1 MIINL
6 QKDYCKITPQ
16 TSECKSMQALV
27 LLCYKH
33 NTTVNVACCLGRAC
47 FGILLYLLCFSFTV
61 SEGAN
66 SNACKNL
73 HAKSQI
79 YFPKTEAKRGASE
92 SREGYGHKN
101 NNTRTQ
107 KVSQRETKEKK
118 KRAET
123 FPNSTVTLM
132 PRLLSILDSSTSNRS
147 PGWRLLTSGL
157 LALKVSVTVLG
168 ETPCKQRRAG

>member
-1 MIINL
+1 MHFIAVFWNTELKKEINHKITRPTYHHMIINL

-101 NNTRTQ
+101 NNTHTRTQ

-118 KRAET
+118 RERKPFR
-123 FPNSTVTLM
+123 TV
-132 PRLLSILDSSTSNRS
+132 P
-147 PGWRLLTSGL
+147 WH
-157 LALKVSVTVLG
+157 
-168 ETPCKQRRAG
+168 

>member
-1 MIINL
+1 M
-6 QKDYCKITPQ
+6 
-16 TSECKSMQALV
+16 
-27 LLCYKH
+27 
-33 NTTVNVACCLGRAC
+33 ACCLGRAC

-92 SREGYGHKN
+92 SHEGYGHKN
-101 NNTRTQ
+101 NNTHTHTHTES
-107 KVSQRETKEKK
+107 KSKGNKGEK